1 MHAYTEKRMVTSAQ
15 LRAAR
20 GLLNWTVRD
29 LSEAAKVHRNT
40 ITRIETDQTATSSA
54 VLHLQAALEAAGVVF
69 LPNGEVVEGVGLK
82 KK

>member
-1 MHAYTEKRMVTSAQ
+1 MVTSAQ

-40 ITRIETDQTATSSA
+40 ITRIEKDQTTAGSA
-54 VLHLQAALEAAGVVF
+54 ILAIQAALEAAGVVF
-69 LPNGEVVEGVGLK
+69 LPNGEVVECVGLRRK
-82 KK
+82 